1 MAFAWDEATTA
12 EVQAVYE
19 GTLDELTAANEG
31 TDRAE
36 HSRAALT
43 AAADAV
49 GTSEASARIKL
60 NKMDV
65 YLKVTP
71 KKKAE
76 AKAKA
81 ESTTKRISKADAQA
95 ELVSAFKDAG
105 VEGLDAEIVSKLTG
119 KAAAHLA
126 EKVREATTDV
136 E

>member
-1 MAFAWDEATTA
+1 MAFAWNEENTA
-12 EVQAVYE
+12 EVQAIYE
-19 GTLDELTAANEG
+19 KTLDELTEANEG
-31 TDRAE
+31 TERAD

-43 AAADAV
+43 AASSAV

-71 KKKAE
+71 KKTE
-76 AKAKA
+76 TKAKA
-81 ESTTKRISKADAQA
+81 EGGTKRVSKADAQA

-105 VEGLDAEIVSKLTG
+105 VEDLDMSIVEKLTG

-126 EKVREATTDV
+126 EKVRQATSDA